1 MMNKDLQYYMKL
13 PYKVVITPPSE
24 DDDRWLAYF
33 PELEG
38 CSTHA
43 NSWDELEQQI
53 SDAKESWLELSLE
66 LGDEIPEPI
75 PV

>member
-1 MMNKDLQYYMKL
+1 MNL
-13 PYKVVITPPSE
+13 PYEILITPPSNS
-24 DDDRWLAYF
+24 DDYWSAEIPLLD
-33 PELEG
+33 G
-38 CSTHA
+38 CTTYAH
-43 NSWDELEQQI
+43 SWNELEQQI